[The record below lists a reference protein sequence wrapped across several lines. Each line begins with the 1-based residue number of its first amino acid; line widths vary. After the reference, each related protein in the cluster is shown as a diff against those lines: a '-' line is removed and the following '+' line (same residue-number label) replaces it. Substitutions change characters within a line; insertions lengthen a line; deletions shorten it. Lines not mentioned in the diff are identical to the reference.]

1 MILSGANQKLQ
12 VLLAGAVAT
21 TEAAYYAAYADK
33 NGGAVSFETPV
44 HGTTSGSTA
53 VDVVAAP
60 GASKQRKI
68 KLLTLWNADSASVV
82 ATVRLNDGGTT
93 RILYR
98 ATLATGEQ
106 LSYIDG
112 VGFVSFSADGSP
124 RGASASI
131 TDAELL
137 ALAGLTSAADKLPY
151 FTGSGTAGLADL
163 TAAGRA
169 LLDDA
174 AASNQRATLGLT
186 DLYAKFVLPIYHD
199 VNATTL
205 TTHPSTA
212 QFLGNLNRLIHRADL
227 TDWAEARIVARV
239 TTGSASGN
247 SPRLVLRYHT
257 AFSTTVGDYI
267 DAGTSEISVSIASTG
282 LPASSWGTLA
292 AGAKADVYIS
302 VQQIGGDSSASPAI
316 AGVWVEFRRAKMQV
330 VPS

>member
-12 VLLAGAVAT
+12 ILLAGAVAT

-33 NGGAVSFETPV
+33 NGGAVTFETPV
-44 HGTTSGSTA
+44 HGTTNGATA

-60 GASKQRKI
+60 GASKQRKVKI
-68 KLLTLWNADSASVV
+68 LTLWNADSASVV

-106 LSYIDG
+106 LSYVDG

-124 RGASASI
+124 RGASSSI

-137 ALAGLTSAADKLPY
+137 AIAGLTSAADKLPY

-174 AASNQRATLGLT
+174 AASNQRTTLGFGANLLQVFVEFHARGDASMTLT
-186 DLYAKFVLPIYHD
+186 DVAAGD
-199 VNATTL
+199 A
-205 TTHPSTA
+205 
-212 QFLGNLNRLIHRADL
+212 FLGKSNSNIRRADL
-227 TDWAEARIVARV
+227 TDFTQVRFHCRV
-239 TTGSASGN
+239 TGAATAGT
-247 SPRLVLRYHT
+247 LIKLRYYT
-257 AFSTTVGDYI
+257 SFSTTIGDYV
-267 DAGTSEISVSIASTG
+267 DVGTSAVQVDLAATGHST
-282 LPASSWGTLA
+282 SSWIDLA
-292 AGAKADVYIS
+292 AGAKADVYLAP
-302 VQQIGGDSSASPAI
+302 VQTGGDGATDPAI
-316 AGVWVEFRRAKMQV
+316 RWLAAEFRRQ
-330 VPS
+330 